1 MRTECCK
8 AYLGTHDNVL
18 VCRKCGQENPHLS
31 HVIHLTHSITESSAR
46 TLIDFLEQSVDRIED
61 HLNAGGDNDDARD
74 VYLPQIASA
83 LDLRRH
89 VVAALND
96 EHPCDS
102 CGVNVRQVDSL
113 GRGEDYLCPDC
124 FCPDESLSP
133 EDAELSQAMDGHTV
147 RDATEDQDDDLPKQS

>member
-89 VVAALND
+89 VVTALN
-96 EHPCDS
+96 
-102 CGVNVRQVDSL
+102 VDTT
-113 GRGEDYLCPDC
+113 DHDPDC
-124 FCPDESLSP
+124 GKRVDTMHRLPTCEPCLE
-133 EDAELSQAMDGHTV
+133 EQE
-147 RDATEDQDDDLPKQS
+147 QDDDRRKQS